1 MNRTNMRKSKK
12 TRRRTKKRSLRSVRI
27 LSEKKYKDYIQKR
40 KSKKKLTKKQNK
52 ELDHTLMIK
61 YCKCIKKIKYDKKIK
76 KNLEY
81 PFCASSVYKKRKFRT
96 PKDIK
101 KRCKRY
107 KL

>member
-1 MNRTNMRKSKK
+1 
-12 TRRRTKKRSLRSVRI
+12 
-27 LSEKKYKDYIQKR
+27 
-40 KSKKKLTKKQNK
+40 
-52 ELDHTLMIK
+52 MIK